1 MKKTLTLDLTNDKC
15 PIAFIKTREFLS
27 RSPKNKDKYLI
38 VSSKN
43 TLNDLTSTFKEQ
55 QVNFSVIQRSGNFII
70 KIKKLN
76 V

>member
-1 MKKTLTLDLTNDKC
+1 MKKTLTLDLTSDKC

-27 RSPKNKDKYLI
+27 RSPKGKDKFLI
-38 VSSKN
+38 VSSQN
-43 TLNDLTSTFKEQ
+43 TLDDLTSTFKEQ
-55 QVNFSVIQRSGNFII
+55 QIKFSVMKKSKSFII

>member
-27 RSPKNKDKYLI
+27 RSPKNKDKHLI

-43 TLNDLTSTFKEQ
+43 TLNDLTSTFKEH